1 MTSNQQMINQTIQII
16 IEKLKKYPGVTYSTT
31 DDSITVDPK
40 DEKGFSV
47 SLGVG
52 PRGIIVSSEF
62 WHEHFEID
70 EVDKALDCFAFML
83 SDSCRL
89 KIEYRGEKPKRWT
102 IESFENRNWI
112 GNSTTGLFNFNFWSP
127 IRTEYLQNNLIKTSS
142 E

>member
-1 MTSNQQMINQTIQII
+1 VNFRSTMTNPTIQTI
-16 IEKLKKYPGVTYSTT
+16 IEKLKKYPDVTYSTA

-52 PRGIIVSSEF
+52 PRDIIVSSDF
-62 WHEHFEID
+62 WHEHFELD

-102 IESFENRNWI
+102 IESFENGI
-112 GNSTTGLFNFNFWSP
+112 GLEILLPDWSISISGHRHGLSTF
-127 IRTEYLQNNLIKTSS
+127 RTT
-142 E
+142 